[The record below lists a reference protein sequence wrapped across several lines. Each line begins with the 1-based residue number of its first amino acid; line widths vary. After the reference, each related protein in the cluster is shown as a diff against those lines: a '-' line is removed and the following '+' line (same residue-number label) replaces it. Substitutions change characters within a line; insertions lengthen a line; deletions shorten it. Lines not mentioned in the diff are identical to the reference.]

1 MPWGS
6 GSTCSRNRDSP
17 YNPTMRGCAA
27 VLIILLSLSFLDAPA
42 FSQCNY
48 SLVASVP
55 FRATVYDVF
64 IDGNDLWVAT
74 GYGVALYD
82 RSVDPPRLPAVVGVP
97 QTTQVRPAAHG
108 PPESPRRA
116 PHPPL

>member
-1 MPWGS
+1 MPWES

-27 VLIILLSLSFLDAPA
+27 VLILLSLSFLDSTA

-55 FRATVYDVF
+55 FRATAYDVF

-74 GYGVALYD
+74 GYGVSLYD
-82 RSVDPPRLPAVVGVP
+82 RGVDPPKRAAVVAVP
-97 QTTQVRPAAHG
+97 QTTKIVRAANG
-108 PPESPRRA
+108 TAYA
-116 PHPPL
+116 PGGDA